1 MAQDGRIIYIINKST
16 GEIET
21 KTTADNGLV
30 KFKLDAETDYEVKFE
45 KQGWFGKSADISTV
59 GMEPGVIELERHVDL
74 TFEKIEI
81 GKAIKIENIYYD
93 YDKSFIRK
101 DAAIELDKIVS
112 LLKDNPSIKIEMG
125 SHTDARGSDSYNMKL
140 SQRRAKSAME
150 YIISQGISKERMS
163 WRGYGETVLVNNCKN
178 GVDCDDQTHEEN
190 RRTEFKVVGFVEG
203 LIE

>member
-1 MAQDGRIIYIINKST
+1 
-16 GEIET
+16 
-21 KTTADNGLV
+21 
-30 KFKLDAETDYEVKFE
+30 
-45 KQGWFGKSADISTV
+45 
-59 GMEPGVIELERHVDL
+59 
-74 TFEKIEI
+74 
-81 GKAIKIENIYYD
+81 
-93 YDKSFIRK
+93 
-101 DAAIELDKIVS
+101 
-112 LLKDNPSIKIEMG
+112 MG